1 MIRIGNGKNIVFF
14 IFKPFC
20 IALLLVGL
28 FSLICLRSHIIK
40 LEYEIGAL
48 EKKEAECLKE
58 RRMLLA
64 ERASI
69 QSFEKVHASSESNYN
84 LVVPDRVKVVHIKT
98 KKGSLP
104 HKVLFKER
112 LFGP

>member
-1 MIRIGNGKNIVFF
+1 MIRIGDGKNIVFF

-20 IALLLVGL
+20 IALLLISL
-28 FSLICLRSHIIK
+28 FSLICLRSNIIK

-48 EKKEAECLKE
+48 EKKVAECLKE

-64 ERASI
+64 ERASL
-69 QSFEKVHASSESNYN
+69 QSFEKVHASNGGNYN

-98 KKGSLP
+98 PKGSLP
-104 HKVLFKER
+104 HKVSFKER
-112 LFGP
+112 LSGR